1 MCVVVGKDRAAENPI
16 ERIHKEALLV
26 FCKRSVYLILPV
38 ALFFSRPGILVS
50 QVEGPVTIKNASIRL
65 TVNPS
70 VGRVVDFGRIDG
82 PNLMRIT
89 DQTVVTEAKPE
100 RNGYQGYGGDQL
112 WPAQQAQW
120 GGVRGSGGGW
130 PPLAELD
137 GPNWTIVDKSA
148 SHITIESPQTPLL
161 GLVARRRFEISAN
174 EPTVVITNTFERV
187 ERPNEV
193 AEIPVQIWSVTG
205 ITEPEF
211 TLAEVSPD
219 RAENDRYVALSSNPS
234 GIVKDLGDSN
244 ALRIDNRA
252 HGPGES
258 IRAAAMKAGMY
269 GDWLAAVYPD
279 DIFLQRSKYDRKGL
293 FPDKAATEIYSSQTS
308 GAEYVELEVLSSAKL
323 LGVGDK
329 LTNTVRW
336 DLLKRPA
343 GDDAELVRHIASVPE
358 PT

>member
-161 GLVARRRFEISAN
+161 GLVARRRF
-174 EPTVVITNTFERV
+174 
-187 ERPNEV
+187 
-193 AEIPVQIWSVTG
+193 
-205 ITEPEF
+205 
-211 TLAEVSPD
+211 D
-219 RAENDRYVALSSNPS
+219 RD
-234 GIVKDLGDSN
+234 
-244 ALRIDNRA
+244 
-252 HGPGES
+252 
-258 IRAAAMKAGMY
+258 
-269 GDWLAAVYPD
+269 
-279 DIFLQRSKYDRKGL
+279 
-293 FPDKAATEIYSSQTS
+293 
-308 GAEYVELEVLSSAKL
+308 
-323 LGVGDK
+323 
-329 LTNTVRW
+329 VRC
-336 DLLKRPA
+336 
-343 GDDAELVRHIASVPE
+343 
-358 PT
+358 